1 MTDNLRDR
9 MLAHLEGIMVRT
21 NKCGELSG
29 LWGDDAERIVDDLIE
44 ALAQYW
50 QEVDEDE
57 FFDNLLWA

>member
-1 MTDNLRDR
+1 